1 MEEDDREPGQRERAA
16 ANAEHAEAP
25 DRSPQPVYTIGHST
39 DPIETFIAM
48 LDAHGVETLVDV
60 RTAPGSRRNPQ
71 FGKEALRGAL
81 AAAGI
86 EYRHARELGGLRRPR
101 PDSVN
106 GGWRNESFRGYA
118 DYMQTAEFAS
128 ALDDLAELAG
138 RGRTAIMCAEAV
150 PWRCHRS
157 LIGDALLA
165 RGIPVID
172 ILPGARSRPHAL
184 TPFARVAGTTVT
196 YPPDA
201 G

>member
-1 MEEDDREPGQRERAA
+1 MQEDDREPGQRERAA

-25 DRSPQPVYTIGHST
+25 DRSPQPIYTIGHST
-39 DPIETFIAM
+39 HPVATFIAM
-48 LDAHGVETLVDV
+48 LDAHGIETLVDV

-71 FGKEALRGAL
+71 FGKQALRQEL

-86 EYRHARELGGLRRPR
+86 DYCHAQRLGGLRRPDA
-101 PDSVN
+101 DSVN

-118 DYMQTAEFAS
+118 DYMQTGEFTS
-128 ALDDLAELAG
+128 ALDELAELAG
-138 RGRTAIMCAEAV
+138 RGRAAIMCAEAV

-184 TPFARVAGTTVT
+184 TPFARVAGATVT